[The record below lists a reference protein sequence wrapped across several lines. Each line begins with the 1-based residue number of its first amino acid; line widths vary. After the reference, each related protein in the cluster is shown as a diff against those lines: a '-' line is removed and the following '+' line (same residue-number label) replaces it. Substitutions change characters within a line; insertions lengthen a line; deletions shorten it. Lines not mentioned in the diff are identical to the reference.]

1 MSSTSLLSFER
12 PKTSKRDPCL
22 VPLAMSFIILF
33 SAGVGMLIKL
43 LFDISQEISAIRQN
57 TYLMCNVLPMKP
69 QACIGPN
76 LHFL

>member
-12 PKTSKRDPCL
+12 PKTSKRDQCL
-22 VPLAMSFIILF
+22 VPLAISFIILF
-33 SAGVGMLIKL
+33 SFGVGMLIKL

-69 QACIGPN
+69 QECIGP
-76 LHFL
+76 H